1 MAPVLLERPSEYIA
15 LIRLNRPEAKNALN
29 TELRSLLS
37 QYFLELND
45 EPAIRCIVITGGAE
59 VFAAGADLKEIVDS
73 NSVEMM
79 QRRVLYFWKTISGCS
94 KPIIAAVNGV
104 ALGGGC
110 ELALNADIIVAGES
124 AKFGQTEVNVGVMPG
139 GGATQ
144 RLVRA
149 IGKYRAMKMLL
160 TGEIIRAPEAH
171 AMGLISEVVPDAEVL
186 SFALSLAKKIAQMP
200 PLAIMQIKE
209 VVLAGADVSLDTG
222 LMLERKAFELLF
234 SSRDQKEGMNAFIEK
249 RKPNF
254 TGQ

>member
-1 MAPVLLERPSEYIA
+1 MAPVLLERPSEHIA

-29 TELRSLLS
+29 SELRALLS

-45 EPAIRCIVITGGAE
+45 ELAIRCIVITGSAE

-73 NSVEMM
+73 NSIEMM
-79 QRRVLYFWKTISGCS
+79 QRRVLYFWKTIAGCA

-124 AKFGQTEVNVGVMPG
+124 ANFGQTEVNVGVMPG

-160 TGEIIRAPEAH
+160 TGEIIRAPEAL
-171 AMGLISEVVPDAEVL
+171 AMGFVSEVVPDAEVL
-186 SFALSLAKKIAQMP
+186 NSAMRIAERIAQMP

-234 SSRDQKEGMNAFIEK
+234 SSKDQKEGMNSFIEK
-249 RKPNF
+249 RKPHF